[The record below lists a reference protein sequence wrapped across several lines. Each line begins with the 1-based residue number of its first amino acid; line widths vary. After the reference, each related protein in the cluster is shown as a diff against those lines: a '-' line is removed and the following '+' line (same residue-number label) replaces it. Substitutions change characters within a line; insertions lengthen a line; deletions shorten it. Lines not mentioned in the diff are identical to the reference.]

1 MSNINR
7 NNYEAFLLDYV
18 EQNLSPDLVAE
29 LMLFLEQNPD
39 LKAELEAFEN
49 VTFTAN
55 PSTTFHEK
63 QNLKQTAIETLMIAE
78 IENLNTPQ
86 ETKELFEEIAQNSSY
101 EKLYHTYQKTIL
113 KPITIVFADKKS
125 LKQKDTKVVPLYW
138 WISSAAAILVMFLL
152 LKNFNTNMVE
162 PLLVE
167 STKEENPPLTP
178 PKEGNATNA
187 KNFANFTTPK
197 KSGQVM
203 REKKNTTPTSEKQ
216 FVNNEKQATSNPK
229 KSEQAE
235 QPVTKNV
242 ATIEPSNKEYIEIE
256 AYKEKEYITIEAF
269 AENTEQP
276 TTTKNDEYL
285 TVSELLKQEAQKRLM
300 ENEVKT
306 SSKELI
312 AANMVAKVLGKNAEV
327 ETVEN
332 IQGETEEYALNIG
345 EFSFSRKIRK

>member
-18 EQNLSPDLVAE
+18 EQNLSPDLAAE
-29 LMLFLEQNPD
+29 LMLFLAQNPD
-39 LKAELEAFEN
+39 LKAELDEFEN
-49 VTFTAN
+49 VTFEAYT
-55 PSTTFHEK
+55 STIFNHKET
-63 QNLKQTAIETLMIAE
+63 LKQTAIEDLMIAE
-78 IENLNTPQ
+78 IEGLNTPK
-86 ETKELFEEIAQNSSY
+86 ESNELFTEIAQNS
-101 EKLYHTYQKTIL
+101 TYNQLFSNYKKTIL
-113 KPITIVFADKKS
+113 IPAPIVFENKIA
-125 LKQKDTKVVPLYW
+125 LKQKETKVIPLYW
-138 WISSAAAILVMFLL
+138 WISSTAAILVMFLL
-152 LKNFNTNMVE
+152 LKNFNSDKVE

>member
-1 MSNINR
+1 MSTINK

-49 VTFTAN
+49 VTFTTN
-55 PSTTFHEK
+55 PSTTFNEK
-63 QNLKQTAIETLMIAE
+63 QHLKQVAIENLMITE
-78 IENLNTPQ
+78 IEKLNTPQ
-86 ETKELFEEIAQNSSY
+86 QSKELFEEIAQNANY
-101 EKLYHTYQKTIL
+101 KKLFSTYQKTIL
-113 KPITIVFADKKS
+113 TPTPIVFADKKS
-125 LKQKDTKVVPLYW
+125 LKQKETKVVSLYW

-152 LKNFNTNMVE
+152 LKNFNSDKVEQVAVKSSNPVTDSSPSTIGTQQLANNKSQNSNNKTQITKLKIQNTYKEQGTNNLE
-162 PLLVE
+162 
-167 STKEENPPLTP
+167 
-178 PKEGNATNA
+178 
-187 KNFANFTTPK
+187 
-197 KSGQVM
+197 KSGQIQQLET
-203 REKKNTTPTSEKQ
+203 RNSKLETQ
-216 FVNNEKQATSNPK
+216 
-229 KSEQAE
+229 
-235 QPVTKNV
+235 
-242 ATIEPSNKEYIEIE
+242 KEMIEIE
-256 AYKEKEYITIEAF
+256 PYKEKEYITIEAF